1 MTRLAIFILCASAA
15 TIHAQKFEVASIKP
29 SAPGEQGIL
38 YHYPGARLRTT
49 GMTVKYL
56 IEYAYS
62 VTDRQL
68 LGGPDWLDTAR
79 FDIDA
84 KPETAPADKPDP
96 GEPENNE
103 RIRNMLRALLAD
115 RFHLQIRSEQK
126 ELPVY
131 ALVVAPGGPKM
142 TKNTDEPYTMTNR
155 TNGVVRAMG
164 QAKWGFTKTTMSQLA
179 ADLSGQVAAAD
190 LERQVIDKTNL
201 SGEYDFILKWLTAA
215 NEMKAAADPKFG
227 GPSIFTAIQ
236 EQLGL
241 KLQPD
246 KAPVE
251 VMVIDHLEQPS
262 AN

>member
-1 MTRLAIFILCASAA
+1 MTRLAIFILCVSAA
-15 TIHAQKFEVASIKP
+15 TAQAQKFEVASIKP
-29 SAPGEQGIL
+29 SAPTEQGIL
-38 YHYPGARLRTT
+38 AHYPGARLRTT
-49 GMTVKYL
+49 GMTMKYL

-62 VTDRQL
+62 ITDRQL
-68 LGGPDWLDTAR
+68 LGGPDWLDSIR

-84 KPETAPADKPDP
+84 KPEPAAVDKPDP
-96 GEPENNE
+96 GEPENSQ
-103 RIRNMLRALLAD
+103 RIRTMLRALLAD
-115 RFHLQIRSEQK
+115 RFHLQIRSDQK

-131 ALVVAPGGPKM
+131 DLVVAPGGPKM
-142 TKNTDEPYTMTNR
+142 EKNSDQPYTMTNR
-155 TNGVVRAMG
+155 TNGVVRAAG

-179 ADLSGQVAAAD
+179 ADLSGQVAAVD
-190 LERQVIDKTNL
+190 LGRQVIDKTNL
-201 SGEYDFILKWLTAA
+201 AGEYDFILKWT
-215 NEMKAAADPKFG
+215 ADPKFD
-227 GPSIFTAIQ
+227 GPPIFTAIQ

>member
-1 MTRLAIFILCASAA
+1 VTRLAILILCASAA
-15 TIHAQKFEVASIKP
+15 AAQPQKFEAASIKP
-29 SAPGEQGIL
+29 STPDEQGVL

-49 GMTVKYL
+49 GMTAKYL

-62 VTDRQL
+62 VNDRQL

-84 KPETAPADKPDP
+84 KPEAAPDGKPDS
-96 GEPENNE
+96 GEPENSA
-103 RIRNMLRALLAD
+103 RIKTMLRALLAD

-142 TKNTDEPYTMTNR
+142 TKNTDEPYTLRNR
-155 TNGVVRAMG
+155 TNGVVRAAG
-164 QAKWGFTKTTMSQLA
+164 QVKWGFTKMTMNQFA
-179 ADLSGQVAAAD
+179 AYLSGPVGARD
-190 LERQVIDKTNL
+190 LEREVIDKTNL
-201 SGEYDFILKWLTAA
+201 AGEYDFILKWT
-215 NEMKAAADPKFG
+215 ADPKFD
-227 GPSIFTAIQ
+227 GPPIFTAIQ

-241 KLQPD
+241 KLRPD
-246 KAPVE
+246 KAQVE
-251 VMVIDHLEQPS
+251 VMVIDRLEQPS

>member
-1 MTRLAIFILCASAA
+1 MTRLALLILCASAA
-15 TIHAQKFEVASIKP
+15 AAQAQKFEVASIKP
-29 SAPGEQGIL
+29 SAPGEQGVL

-49 GMTVKYL
+49 GMAMKYL

-68 LGGPDWLDTAR
+68 LGAPAWLDTAR

-84 KPETAPADKPDP
+84 KPEAPAGKPDP
-96 GEPENNE
+96 GEPENSE
-103 RIRNMLRALLAD
+103 RIRTMLRALLAD
-115 RFHLQIRSEQK
+115 RFHLQIRSEK
-126 ELPVY
+126 RELPVY

-142 TKNTDEPYTMTNR
+142 EKNTDQPYTMTNR
-155 TNGVVRAMG
+155 TNSVVRATN
-164 QAKWGFTKTTMSQLA
+164 QAKWGFTKTTMSQFA
-179 ADLSGQVAAAD
+179 ADLSGQIAAAD

-201 SGEYDFILKWLTAA
+201 TGEYDFILKWT
-215 NEMKAAADPKFG
+215 ADPKFD
-227 GPSIFTAIQ
+227 GPSIFSAIQ

-251 VMVIDHLEQPS
+251 VMVIDHVEQPS
-262 AN
+262 TN

>member
-1 MTRLAIFILCASAA
+1 MTRLAILILCASAA
-15 TIHAQKFEVASIKP
+15 TAQSQKFEVASIKP
-29 SAPGEQGIL
+29 STPDEKGVT
-38 YHYPGARLRTT
+38 YSNPGARLRAT
-49 GMTVKYL
+49 GMTVRYL
-56 IEYAYS
+56 IEYAYG
-62 VTDRQL
+62 VNDGQVV
-68 LGGPDWLDTAR
+68 GGPDWLNTAR

-84 KPETAPADKPDP
+84 KPEPAPAGKPDP
-96 GEPENNE
+96 GEPENSE
-103 RIRNMLRALLAD
+103 RIRTMLRALLAD

-131 ALVVAPGGPKM
+131 ALVVAPGRPKM
-142 TKNTDEPYTMTNR
+142 EKNSDQPYSMANLS
-155 TNGVVRAMG
+155 NGQVRAMG
-164 QAKWGFTKTTMSQLA
+164 AVKWGFKKTTMSQLA

-190 LERQVIDKTNL
+190 LGRQVTDKTNL
-201 SGEYDFILKWLTAA
+201 TGEYDFVLRWV
-215 NEMKAAADPKFG
+215 NDPKLD